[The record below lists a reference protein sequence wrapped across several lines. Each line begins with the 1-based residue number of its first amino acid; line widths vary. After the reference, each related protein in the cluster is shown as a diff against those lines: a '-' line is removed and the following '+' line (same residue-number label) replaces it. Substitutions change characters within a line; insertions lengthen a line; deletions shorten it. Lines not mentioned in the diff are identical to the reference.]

1 MKISSKKIIPLFI
14 LSLLGS
20 GSGEKSVSE
29 TQTQSAISYPMR
41 INLGEKSQPINKRAP
56 DESDLVFFAGYP
68 ISFENQKNCTAAF
81 IANKQ
86 GIGFITSA
94 QCCVKNNCNFF
105 PNQSTDNV
113 YAIEDDGNVTL
124 IGAVYDMMF
133 GNNGLDYVF
142 VTSIL
147 IDWDNIPYTTGLTSD
162 NDTIS
167 ELYPITS
174 YLTLNETGHKVCA
187 YGAKN
192 GYICGLLQAIN
203 VEITVPN
210 PWNEKVLSAGIIE
223 LTTSQQDNATDV
235 TEVKTL
241 EWNDTL
247 NIMDSKNKVGRP
259 YYIYAGSR
267 IYVQISN
274 TQNSFSCTA
283 GFPVI
288 KPNGIKGILTA
299 GHCVYKNNDPDV
311 YTMVD
316 GKLEDIGD
324 ATKVAVGDR
333 DGNEYAFI
341 ELHTWIWGDPTA
353 CAVKP
358 DRNGI
363 LQFVPIT
370 SLYTPKLGERVC
382 GFGSF
387 NGYICGKIVAVDVTA
402 EFARSEGLPNYVAK
416 SLYKVD
422 TGKKGFGEGD
432 SGGPIF
438 TSEGLVRAHAVGHIV
453 GGDKYNGRNILYYM
467 PIKKTLKALGD
478 YKIIMADSCS
488 KI

>member
-20 GSGEKSVSE
+20 GSGEKD
-29 TQTQSAISYPMR
+29 
-41 INLGEKSQPINKRAP
+41 P

-105 PNQSTDNV
+105 PNQSADNV

-174 YLTLNETGHKVCA
+174 YLTLNETGHKVCT

-192 GYICGLLQAIN
+192 GYLCGLLQAIN

-210 PWNEKVLSAGIIE
+210 PWNGSLTNLSVNEVYFFGEKEFENEDIGGPVYIQIDNNGTTIAQALGHITQTGHRHFYYTPIEKVLSAGIIE

-259 YYIYAGSR
+259 NYIYAGSR

-274 TQNSFSCTA
+274 TQSSFSCTA

-311 YTMVD
+311 YTIVD

-402 EFARSEGLPNYVAK
+402 EFTRSEGLPNYVAK

-438 TSEGLVRAHAVGHIV
+438 TSEGL
-453 GGDKYNGRNILYYM
+453 
-467 PIKKTLKALGD
+467 
-478 YKIIMADSCS
+478 
-488 KI
+488 